1 MAGKSH
7 GGNVSTENRLFQRK
21 FAANTFVMKISSK
34 IVVASIFIWIGF
46 ICAISFMEAWLKFQ
60 APGITL
66 PLGLGIGKLV
76 FVAMNKVEWLLGILV
91 LICLIWE
98 KTPKYYFF
106 AVVMVLLSFQT
117 FWVLPELNMR
127 ADAII
132 NGAKLPP
139 SKDRKSVV

>member
-1 MAGKSH
+1 
-7 GGNVSTENRLFQRK
+7 
-21 FAANTFVMKISSK
+21 MKISSK

-139 SKDRKSVV
+139 SNLHFYYGGAEILKFLLLFVFGFKRMNLTK